1 ERAQLLPD
9 HLGHRTADA
18 SVDFVE
24 NHAADRV
31 LAQGRDFD
39 GQVDACQLA
48 ARGDLAQRA
57 GWLARIGADQ
67 QFAALSPL
75 QVRLIRFHRLQFD
88 PQYAADH
95 AEIAHQ
101 GRNLVTQPG
110 GGCAARL
117 AQSGCRS
124 GVLVVQQLALD
135 GQLFQHVA
143 GTVEFGQ
150 LCAQRHQL
158 VVQFLRRQPIAAGE
172 RVQVAEVLVDLGVT
186 GGVQVHILG
195 IVPQAVGRLA
205 QLDAGVVEHFQPGA
219 QLVVQG
225 CELLEFG
232 MRPVQRAPQCEIA
245 VAIEQFDDAGT
256 AFRQPARVGQAL
268 VTGVEFGQFGGG
280 QRPLLQ
286 LVQLVA
292 QQFDALLAVLATAE
306 FVDALVQFAPLSCLQ
321 ANLRQQFVVPGVG
334 VEQGELVR
342 ARQQCLMLVL
352 AMDFHQQGRQ
362 FAKLSRIGRAT
373 VYPGFG
379 TALCAQDPPKLA
391 GTVFVQFF
399 TAQPFTCLVQV
410 GKVELRRQF
419 DLADLHEA
427 REWLRREELDEDGA
441 CQLRR
446 VLRAEGSSKAW
457 INGRPANA
465 RQLGELASLLVEIH
479 GQHEHQALLSR
490 PHQLALLDAYAG
502 HDELLAQIRLQARQW
517 RELNQRI
524 HKLSGGEDREQRI
537 ELLRHE
543 LDELE
548 KWALPPAELA
558 ELDASHKRLAN
569 AGRLAEG
576 SAGIVEL
583 LDGDGDFAL
592 RRTLDRAHAEL
603 EKLAALDDKLC
614 PWLEMLDN
622 AGIQLGEAADGL
634 GHYAQYVDLDPARCA
649 EVDEHL
655 GHLHALSRRYRL
667 PPEELH
673 DKLVALR
680 AELAEL
686 EGAGDVL
693 EQLAN
698 QRQLL
703 HDEYAQT
710 AAGLSQS
717 RSAAATRLGDEVS
730 A

>member
-1 ERAQLLPD
+1 MLTSLYVRHFA
-9 HLGHRTADA
+9 
-18 SVDFVE
+18 VVE
-24 NHAADRV
+24 A
-31 LAQGRDFD
+31 
-39 GQVDACQLA
+39 
-48 ARGDLAQRA
+48 
-57 GWLARIGADQ
+57 
-67 QFAALSPL
+67 
-75 QVRLIRFHRLQFD
+75 
-88 PQYAADH
+88 
-95 AEIAHQ
+95 
-101 GRNLVTQPG
+101 
-110 GGCAARL
+110 
-117 AQSGCRS
+117 
-124 GVLVVQQLALD
+124 
-135 GQLFQHVA
+135 
-143 GTVEFGQ
+143 
-150 LCAQRHQL
+150 
-158 VVQFLRRQPIAAGE
+158 
-172 RVQVAEVLVDLGVT
+172 AEVAFGPGLTVVSGET
-186 GGVQVHILG
+186 G
-195 IVPQAVGRLA
+195 
-205 QLDAGVVEHFQPGA
+205 AGKS
-219 QLVVQG
+219 
-225 CELLEFG
+225 LL
-232 MRPVQRAPQCEIA
+232 
-245 VAIEQFDDAGT
+245 
-256 AFRQPARVGQAL
+256 
-268 VTGVEFGQFGGG
+268 
-280 QRPLLQ
+280 
-286 LVQLVA
+286 
-292 QQFDALLAVLATAE
+292 
-306 FVDALVQFAPLSCLQ
+306 VDALMLLAGARADSSM
-321 ANLRQQFVVPGVG
+321 
-334 VEQGELVR
+334 VR
-342 ARQQCLMLVL
+342 AGSDRAEL
-352 AMDFHQQGRQ
+352 A
-362 FAKLSRIGRAT
+362 A
-373 VYPGFG
+373 
-379 TALCAQDPPKLA
+379 
-391 GTVFVQFF
+391 
-399 TAQPFTCLVQV
+399 
-410 GKVELRRQF
+410 EF

-548 KWALPPAELA
+548 KWTLPPAELA

-569 AGRLAEG
+569 AGQLAEG

-592 RRTLDRAHAEL
+592 RRALGRAHAEL
-603 EKLAALDDKLC
+603 EKLAALDDKLG

-634 GHYAQYVDLDPARCA
+634 GRYAQDVDLDPARYA

-686 EGAGDVL
+686 DGAGDML
-693 EQLAN
+693 EQLAV
-698 QRQLL
+698 QRHLL
-703 HDEYAQT
+703 HDEYART

-717 RSAAATRLGDEVS
+717 RNAAAARLGDEVS
-730 A
+730 ALMGDLGMVGGVLRVELEPVETDEPDMQGQERCELLVSANPGQPPRALRKVASGGELARISLAIEVATLGKDTIGSMIFDEVDSGIGGAVAEVVGQKLRALGAEHQVLCVTHLPQVAAQGHAHLRVSKHSDGDVTRTRIEQLDAAGRRDELARMLGGVEITRETRAHAKQMLERAQTA